1 MIANAARLSQCRP
14 IPTSVFPRFA
24 VEKNADERR
33 TVKSVKLP

>member
-1 MIANAARLSQCRP
+1 MKDGDECCPPNY
-14 IPTSVFPRFA
+14 VFPRFA